1 MDNTVLDFLESMTR
15 PYLNV
20 TDKAF
25 CPCSAA
31 LLATDFT
38 RLAIDKKLPDFVL
51 FAGQVDGFVVK
62 RDGSDVIMAG
72 PPPEV
77 TTRRLEAGPFR
88 VFSPVFDRPW
98 LLLQADESNDDISA
112 CNHTVTYV
120 ILTTGF
126 VLLDGNIGQFANV
139 QDADFFVPESR
150 IEAIEKKM
158 ASLQT

>member
-1 MDNTVLDFLESMTR
+1 MDTVVLDFLESMAR
-15 PYLNV
+15 PYIK
-20 TDKAF
+20 TTHKAF

-62 RDGSDVIMAG
+62 RDGSDVIMVG
-72 PPPEV
+72 PPQEV
-77 TTRRLEAGPFR
+77 TKRRDESGPFR
-88 VFSPVFDRPW
+88 VFTPVSEKPW
-98 LLLQADESNDDISA
+98 LLLQAKESHADISA

-126 VLLDGNIGQFANV
+126 VLLDGNIGQFSNL
-139 QDADFFVPESR
+139 QDADFFVPNSR

-158 ASLQT
+158 ANLKK